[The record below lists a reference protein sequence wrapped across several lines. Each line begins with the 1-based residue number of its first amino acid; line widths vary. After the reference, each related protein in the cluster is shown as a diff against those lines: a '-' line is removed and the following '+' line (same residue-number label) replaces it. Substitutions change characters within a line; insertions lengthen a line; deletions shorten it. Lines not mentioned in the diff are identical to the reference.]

1 MPLCQAAAN
10 AIENFFGQK
19 NGEHFSNAKQMS
31 AATLIA
37 VVLYICLVIFLGKY
51 LWDEVLCK
59 VVTFCKPMPSLLHL
73 VGLIVLLDLLY
84 PMGSGCKC
92 GA

>member
-19 NGEHFSNAKQMS
+19 NGENFADAKPMTT
-31 AATLIA
+31 ANLIGVVIYIC
-37 VVLYICLVIFLGKY
+37 VVLFLGRY

-73 VGLIVLLDLLY
+73 VGLLVLLDLLH
-84 PMGSGCKC
+84 PMGCGCKC
-92 GA
+92 SA